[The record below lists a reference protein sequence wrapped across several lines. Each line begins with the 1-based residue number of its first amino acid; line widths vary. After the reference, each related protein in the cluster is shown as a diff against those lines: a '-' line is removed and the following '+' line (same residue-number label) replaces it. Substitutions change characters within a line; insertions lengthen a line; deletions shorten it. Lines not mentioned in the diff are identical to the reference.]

1 MLRPVASALVMGI
14 IAFGAA
20 VPDTAAQDYPAKPV
34 RIIVPFGAGGSADIF
49 ARALAQR
56 ASLGQPI
63 VVENVPG
70 ASGAIAGLMGILLVR
85 LAASRIRFLF
95 LPIIFLPTVREF
107 VASAEKKS

>member
-70 ASGAIAGLMGILLVR
+70 ASGAIALGRAGR
-85 LAASRIRFLF
+85 GPRASRDAY
-95 LPIIFLPTVREF
+95 VR
-107 VASAEKKS
+107 AD